1 MEASWGGKRSVA
13 VCCCPWYWNQPAAH
27 PVTTAIHA
35 AFTLS
40 RQLRCVTVYNE
51 DHLFM
56 YQHVAGDYQTQLVA
70 HIGVSD
76 LEKKKKKTA
85 SAQPFLSTKEKPHCI
100 NTSRV
105 LVIKQKINKAQSS
118 FGFKNN
124 NFMFQI
130 QMVCTELLKIIL
142 VYIIL

>member
-1 MEASWGGKRSVA
+1 
-13 VCCCPWYWNQPAAH
+13 
-27 PVTTAIHA
+27 
-35 AFTLS
+35 
-40 RQLRCVTVYNE
+40 
-51 DHLFM
+51 M

-76 LEKKKKKTA
+76 LKKKSISPTLSA
-85 SAQPFLSTKEKPHCI
+85 SDVTKERPHCI
-100 NTSRV
+100 NMSCV
-105 LVIKQKINKAQSS
+105 LVNKKKSMLLSNKAQSS

-130 QMVCTELLKIIL
+130 QIVCTELPKIIL